1 MERKELLSSLYALK
15 KKIEACDLIKKSI
28 NGYESQVSETQKKI
42 KAETCP
48 NKMPADVPP
57 YGDTYPAG
65 CSNIEAYDK
74 AHRPKESCFIKI
86 ATVLGGA
93 IWVAVSNL
101 ILLLALHH
109 MEVELDAS
117 SILAYIILMAIC
129 MFITFYPVAYLLYL
143 PAVLCQK
150 IQNARNKS
158 LVEKYMLK
166 HRRERKAEYQKDLD
180 INQAAIDKYHAGIQ
194 AMNKTVAEY
203 QGKIKED
210 RARLAEAC
218 KVVQADT
225 ALPAAYKEIDIVNTI
240 IEYLENRRADS
251 LKEAINLYEYTHEM
265 KVHNASVRQA
275 AWQSAFQAERQAD
288 AMREAAEHQERL
300 TQEAERR
307 RRAAEKAA
315 EANQEALDILKD
327 WERKSN

>member
-1 MERKELLSSLYALK
+1 MGRKELLSSLYALRE
-15 KKIEACDLIKKSI
+15 KIWDCDWIEKHI
-28 NGYESQVSETQKKI
+28 DQCERVVSEHKKQI
-42 KAETCP
+42 LKEKCP
-48 NKMPADVPP
+48 SKMPEDVPP
-57 YGDTYPAG
+57 YGDKYPAG

-74 AHRPKESCFIKI
+74 AHRPKESCCMSITLVVAF
-86 ATVLGGA
+86 V
-93 IWVAVSNL
+93 IWVAVSILLSILRSSRWEKVDAESIIYYILTTVGYMLITAIPAMILL
-101 ILLLALHH
+101 ILPL
-109 MEVELDAS
+109 
-117 SILAYIILMAIC
+117 
-129 MFITFYPVAYLLYL
+129 
-143 PAVLCQK
+143 VLCQK
-150 IQNARNKS
+150 IQEARDKS
-158 LVEKYMLK
+158 LVKKHMLTHK
-166 HRRERKAEYQKDLD
+166 RERKAEYQKDLD
-180 INQAAIDKYHAGIQ
+180 INQAAIDKYHAKIQ

-210 RARLAEAC
+210 RARLDEAN

-225 ALPAAYKEIDIVNTI
+225 TLPATYKEINIVDTI
-240 IEYLENRRADS
+240 VGYLENLRADS
-251 LKEAINLYEYTHEM
+251 LKEAINLYEYEHEM

-275 AWQSAFQAERQAD
+275 AWQSAFQAERQAE

>member
-1 MERKELLSSLYALK
+1 MGRKELLSSLYALK

-42 KAETCP
+42 TAETCP

-57 YGDTYPAG
+57 YDN
-65 CSNIEAYDK
+65 SNCGRCNNVWEYD
-74 AHRPKESCFIKI
+74 AMHRPKESCFMKI
-86 ATVLGGA
+86 AMVFGAA
-93 IWVAVSNL
+93 IWVAVS
-101 ILLLALHH
+101 ILVLKLCGVYYEKLNIGS
-109 MEVELDAS
+109 V
-117 SILAYIILMAIC
+117 ILYIIGTVIC
-129 MFITFYPVAYLLYL
+129 MLITYYPVAILLYF
-143 PAVLCQK
+143 PAVLCKK
-150 IQNARNKS
+150 IQKARNKS

-166 HRRERKAEYQKDLD
+166 HKHARKAEYQKDLD
-180 INQAAIDKYHAGIQ
+180 INQAAIDKYNAKIQ

-210 RARLAEAC
+210 RARLDEAN

-225 ALPAAYKEIDIVNTI
+225 TLPATYKEINIVDTI
-240 IEYLENRRADS
+240 VGYLENLRADS
-251 LKEAINLYEYTHEM
+251 LKEAINLYEYEHEM

-275 AWQSAFQAERQAD
+275 AWQSAFQAERQAE

>member
-1 MERKELLSSLYALK
+1 MGRKELLSSLYALRE
-15 KKIEACDLIKKSI
+15 KIWDCDWIEKHI
-28 NGYESQVSETQKKI
+28 DQCERAVSEHKKQI
-42 KAETCP
+42 LKEKCP
-48 NKMPADVPP
+48 SKMPDDVPP
-57 YGDTYPAG
+57 YGDKYPAG

-74 AHRPKESCFIKI
+74 AHRPKESCFLTI
-86 ATVLGGA
+86 AKVLA
-93 IWVAVSNL
+93 LLIWVAASILML
-101 ILLLALHH
+101 ILCGVYYEKLNIGSVILYIIGAVICMLITCFPVAFLLI
-109 MEVELDAS
+109 VP
-117 SILAYIILMAIC
+117 AYICIE
-129 MFITFYPVAYLLYL
+129 
-143 PAVLCQK
+143 

-158 LVEKYMLK
+158 LAKKHMLAHK
-166 HRRERKAEYQKDLD
+166 RERKAEYQKDLD
-180 INQAAIDKYHAGIQ
+180 INQAAIDKYNAKIQ

-203 QGKIKED
+203 QGKIKEEKS
-210 RARLAEAC
+210 RLAEAY

-225 ALPAAYKEIDIVNTI
+225 TLPATYKEINIVDTI
-240 IEYLENRRADS
+240 VGYLENLRADS
-251 LKEAINLYEYTHEM
+251 LKEAINLYEYEHEM

-275 AWQSAFQAERQAD
+275 AWQSAFQAERQAE